1 MRRTHQDN
9 VTYLRQRL
17 MEAGLPV
24 IHCPSHIIPI
34 HVSCAV
40 TSNPSCFNCIRSRDI
55 TNNVTA
61 FVLTFQ
67 VGDPQLAKQLA
78 QDLIDDHK
86 IYVQAINFPTVPKGQ
101 EMLRV
106 APTPHHTK
114 DMMNHFVN
122 ACLSVWIKN
131 GE

>member
-1 MRRTHQDN
+1 M
-9 VTYLRQRL
+9 
-17 MEAGLPV
+17 
-24 IHCPSHIIPI
+24 
-34 HVSCAV
+34 
-40 TSNPSCFNCIRSRDI
+40 
-55 TNNVTA
+55 
-61 FVLTFQ
+61 LTFQ

-86 IYVQAINFPTVPKGQ
+86 IYVQAINFPTVPQGQ